1 MTYLT
6 QEEIEELTPEE
17 YSRFLAYC
25 SVVDIDDDE
34 ITEESF
40 RRMNKV
46 YEI

>member
-17 YSRFLAYC
+17 YSRFLSYC

-40 RRMNKV
+40 RRMNKL